1 MVCASPRSICA
12 PDDPAAPNARRQN
25 CNRAEA
31 VLALL
36 RIKSSANSRSAG
48 LGLSSR
54 TSSPLTIAPT
64 GLMRSWQTRE
74 HNNAASSRASGAGPG
89 DGVAD
94 IRCSWRAAREA
105 GSYESRMRA
114 GLIHCGR
121 ACGQLATAMTREHEQ
136 PIFFLNEWA
145 TSHIY
150 PLSLHDA
157 LPI

>member
-25 CNRAEA
+25 CNRADA

-36 RIKSSANSRSAG
+36 RIKSRANSRSSG

-89 DGVAD
+89 DEVPD
-94 IRCSWRAAREA
+94 IDCSWKAATGAEEC
-105 GSYESRMRA
+105 ESRMLP
-114 GLIHCGR
+114 GLIHCGG
-121 ACGQLATAMTREHEQ
+121 AGGQHAAEVIWEHRRPRE
-136 PIFFLNEWA
+136 P
-145 TSHIY
+145 Y
-150 PLSLHDA
+150 
-157 LPI
+157 